1 MTAIDVFVHDPTT
14 YSATAAPSRLT
25 KKSIDGDDLLDRLNK
40 LLGSLNPGKIFGNGL
55 PGAAVESVTI
65 NVGISV
71 QGGITVVA
79 LATVGVDASIS
90 VTLRPE

>member
-1 MTAIDVFVHDPTT
+1 MPTIDIFVPEAITT
-14 YSATAAPSRLT
+14 YSAATPKGLT
-25 KKSIDGDDLLDRLNK
+25 KKAIDGDDLLDRLNK

-55 PGAAVESVTI
+55 PGANVESVTI

-90 VTLRPE
+90 VTLRPK

>member
-1 MTAIDVFVHDPTT
+1 MPAIDVFIHEPTT
-14 YSATAAPSRLT
+14 YSAAAAPNRLT
-25 KKSIDGDDLLDRLNK
+25 KKSIDGDDLLERLNK
-40 LLGSLNPGKIFGNGL
+40 LLAGLNPGKIFGNGL
-55 PGAAVESVTI
+55 PGAEVESVTI

-90 VTLRPE
+90 VTLRPK